1 MSLAAEIARVAKLAD
16 ALDLGSCAFGRG
28 GSTPPSRI
36 FFLPP
41 VFIDEFDDRCA
52 VIQSMHM
59 SDSGFDDHVHGAP
72 QCSIALLQ
80 QQGIFLNGNNVVSIS
95 ADVQKRD

>member
-41 VFIDEFDDRCA
+41 VFIDEFDNRCA
-52 VIQSMHM
+52 VIQSVHM

-72 QCSIALLQ
+72 PVLDSAVAAAVYFPEWEQCRQHL
-80 QQGIFLNGNNVVSIS
+80 
-95 ADVQKRD
+95 R